1 MSLYRSWLWALDS
14 ASECRLVLVLN
25 SRLVLQSESAFPSC
39 SSELVLVLQSEL
51 AFPSPSELVLQLS
64 WASASVWKSVSRQ
77 ALVSMLASQSQFRW
91 V

>member
-1 MSLYRSWLWALDS
+1 MSLYCSWLWELDS

-25 SRLVLQSESAFPSC
+25 SRLVLQSELAFPSC
-39 SSELVLVLQSEL
+39 SSGLVL
-51 AFPSPSELVLQLS
+51 ASPSELVLQLS

-77 ALVSMLASQSQFRW
+77 ALVSMLASQSQFPW

>member
-14 ASECRLVLVLN
+14 ASECRLVLVLK
-25 SRLVLQSESAFPSC
+25 SRLVLQSESVFPSC
-39 SSELVLVLQSEL
+39 SSGLVLQ
-51 AFPSPSELVLQLS
+51 SELVLQLS

-77 ALVSMLASQSQFRW
+77 ALVSMLASQSQFPW